1 MNQTNESTTAT
12 KTKRGKNVSFFHYT
26 LRKIQDNGGLG
37 ALEYYKT
44 HSEITAKYGLSRA
57 TLYRICKNPSCKSR
71 YKLFIEKD
79 IIHTSIV
86 NHI

>member
-37 ALEYYKT
+37 ALEYFKT
-44 HSEITAKYGLSRA
+44 HS
-57 TLYRICKNPSCKSR
+57 
-71 YKLFIEKD
+71 
-79 IIHTSIV
+79 
-86 NHI
+86 